1 MYLGS
6 IQGKLNSVDET
17 EDPREALLK
26 HADKTD
32 EFSSYTNAY
41 QETQPKPIWAE
52 EEPEEEEDA

>member
-1 MYLGS
+1 M
-6 IQGKLNSVDET
+6 DET